1 MAAPTS
7 NLGYVDDLGFF
18 GSIVADATE
27 LIPDLTWPASVTT
40 YAHMRRDPQ
49 LAAVLKAVSLP
60 IRRATWQVDPA
71 GATPEATQLVA
82 DSLGLPV
89 KDTDY
94 DPAGGYRVRGV
105 RWADH
110 CRVGLLS
117 LVWGHMPFEETYDVS
132 DGRTARLAMLSERM
146 PTTIQTIEVNRDGTL
161 RQIQQYGQP
170 NNADQPIPAN
180 RLLWYA
186 HEREGSAWQGT
197 SLLRPA
203 YAAWLLKREMLR
215 AHATG
220 NRRFNH
226 GVPTV
231 VWAPGSDPTPAQVAD
246 AAAFASA
253 ARTGDQSGGSL
264 PPGAHLEL
272 VGLTGGVPDTL
283 AFVRYL
289 DQQMSRIALAGM
301 LDLGETPNGSRAL
314 GAEFVDLFLLTI
326 QALAEEQ
333 AEAVTSQTVAR
344 LVAYN
349 WGEDAPVPYV
359 CVADVGSKREVTV
372 EAIDG
377 LVRSGAVEPD
387 PALDAWIRR
396 EWQLPERVTPWVQPV
411 ERTAKPAGAVS
422 PAAPP
427 PGVPQEEPPA
437 VGQPP
442 APSPAVT
449 ASAGPPYRPLTD
461 IEARAHVDFPG
472 IQDDWQTALDALLE
486 QWAPIAAAQRA
497 QVMAAVAEAV
507 DAGDVTGLARID
519 VDTAD
524 ATMLITAALDKA
536 AQQAAARMRAEAKA
550 QGVTIPAKLSA
561 AGPWMSAL
569 AGVAKA
575 TAAVLAGGL
584 VFAAAKAALRVF
596 APGRPAKQVTA
607 AVGDHL
613 TGLSAKFPAEQLG
626 GALTAA
632 QNAGRLAA
640 VEAAP
645 SEPTLRA
652 SETLDKNTCEP
663 CRRVDGHT
671 YPDLPAARA
680 AYANGGYVGC
690 LGGLR
695 CRGIVFASWED

>member
-49 LAAVLKAVSLP
+49 LAAVLKAVTLP

-71 GATPEATQLVA
+71 GASDEAVRLVA
-82 DSLGLPV
+82 DGLGLPV
-89 KDTDY
+89 KDVEY
-94 DPAGGYRVRGV
+94 QPSGARVRGV
-105 RWADH
+105 RWAEH
-110 CRVGLLS
+110 NRLALLS
-117 LVWGHMPFEETYDVS
+117 LVWGHMAFEETYDVT
-132 DGRTARLAMLSERM
+132 DGATAKLAALSERM
-146 PTTIQTIEVNRDGTL
+146 PSTIQTIEVDPAGGL
-161 RQIQQYGQP
+161 LQVQQYGNP
-170 NNADQPIPAN
+170 GSVDKPIPAS

-231 VWAPGSDPTPAQVAD
+231 VWAPGSDPTPAQVAG
-246 AAAFASA
+246 AAAYASA

-272 VGLTGGVPDTL
+272 VGISGGVPDTL

-326 QALAEEQ
+326 QALADEI
-333 AEAVTSQTVAR
+333 AETVTSQTAAR
-344 LVAYN
+344 IVGYN
-349 WGEDAPVPYV
+349 LGDTAPVPYV
-359 CVADVGSKREVTV
+359 CVADVGSKREVTA
-372 EAIDG
+372 EALQLLIT
-377 LVRSGAVEPD
+377 SGAVEPD

-396 EWQLPERVTPWVQPV
+396 EWQLPERTTPWV
-411 ERTAKPAGAVS
+411 APAQKVPSPGGAGVT
-422 PAAPP
+422 PGAADPAPP
-427 PGVPQEEPPA
+427 DVTPPPTIA
-437 VGQPP
+437 
-442 APSPAVT
+442 AA
-449 ASAGPPYRPLTD
+449 AGPPYRPLTD

-472 IQDDWQTALDALLE
+472 LQDDWQTALDGLLE
-486 QWAPIAAAQRA
+486 QWAPIADAQRT
-497 QVMAAVAEAV
+497 QVMAAVTAAV
-507 DAGDVTGLARID
+507 DAGDVTGLARIE
-519 VDTAD
+519 VDTTD
-524 ATMLITAALDKA
+524 AAALLTAALDKA
-536 AQQAAARMRAEAKA
+536 AQQAAARMRVEAKA
-550 QGVTIPAKLSA
+550 QGVIIPAKLAA
-561 AGPWMSAL
+561 AGPWASAL
-569 AGVAKA
+569 ANVAKA

-584 VFAAAKAALRVF
+584 VFAAARAALRVF
-596 APGRPAKQVTA
+596 APGRSPKQVTA
-607 AVGDHL
+607 AVADHL
-613 TGLSAKFPAEQLG
+613 NGLSGKFPAEQLG

-640 VEAAP
+640 VQAAP

-663 CRRVDGHT
+663 CRAIDGHR
-671 YPDLPAARA
+671 YADLAEAQA

>member
-49 LAAVLKAVSLP
+49 LAAVLKAVTLP

-71 GATPEATQLVA
+71 GATPEATRLVA
-82 DSLGLPV
+82 DSFGLPV
-89 KDTDY
+89 KDTGY
-94 DPAGGYRVRGV
+94 EPTGSYRVRGV

-110 CRVGLLS
+110 CRLALLS

-132 DGRTARLAMLSERM
+132 DGATAKLAALSERM
-146 PTTIQTIEVNRDGTL
+146 PTTIQTIEVNRDGSL

-170 NNADQPIPAN
+170 NNADKPIPAE

-231 VWAPGSDPTPAQVAD
+231 FWAPGSDPTPSQIAD
-246 AAAFASA
+246 AAAYASA
-253 ARTGDQSGGSL
+253 ARAGDQSGGAM

-272 VGLTGGVPDTL
+272 VGISGGVPDTL
-283 AFVRYL
+283 GFIRYL

-326 QALAEEQ
+326 QAFAEEQ
-333 AEAVTSQTVAR
+333 AEALTAQTVAR

-349 WGEDAPVPYV
+349 YGPDAAVPYV

-372 EAIDG
+372 EAIQG

-387 PALDAWIRR
+387 PALDEWIRR
-396 EWQLPERVTPWVQPV
+396 EWQLPQRVTPWVQPV
-411 ERTAKPAGAVS
+411 ERTGKPQGAVS
-422 PAAPP
+422 PGAPP
-427 PGVPQEEPPA
+427 PGVPEETAPP
-437 VGQPP
+437 VQ
-442 APSPAVT
+442 
-449 ASAGPPYRPLTD
+449 ASAGPPYRALTAV
-461 IEARAHVDFPG
+461 EAAAHVDFAG
-472 IQDDWQTALDALLE
+472 LQADWQQALDALLAE
-486 QWAPIAAAQRA
+486 WKPVADAQRR
-497 QVMAAVAEAV
+497 QVMAAVAAAV
-507 DAGDVTGLARID
+507 DAGDVTGLARVD
-519 VDTAD
+519 VDTAP
-524 ATMLITAALDKA
+524 ATALITAALERA
-536 AQQAAARMRAEAKA
+536 AVQGAARMRAEAKA
-550 QGVTIPAKLSA
+550 QGVAIPAKLTA
-561 AGPWMSAL
+561 AGPWASAL
-569 AGVAKA
+569 ANVAKA
-575 TAAVLAGGL
+575 TAAVIAGGL
-584 VFAAAKAALRVF
+584 VMAAARAALRVF
-596 APGRPAKQVTA
+596 GPGRPPKQVTA

-613 TGLSAKFPAEQLG
+613 SGLSGKFPEEQLG

-632 QNAGRLAA
+632 QNTGRLAA
-640 VEAAP
+640 VQAAP
-645 SEPTLRA
+645 VEPTLRA
-652 SETLDKNTCEP
+652 SETLDRNTCAP
-663 CRRVDGHT
+663 CKEIDGHE
-671 YPDLPAARA
+671 YADLAAAQA

>member
-18 GSIVADATE
+18 GNIVADATE
-27 LIPDLTWPASVTT
+27 LIADLTWPASVTT

-71 GATPEATQLVA
+71 GASDEAVQLVA
-82 DSLGLPV
+82 DGLGLPV
-89 KDTDY
+89 KDADY
-94 DPAGGYRVRGV
+94 QPTGARVRGV

-110 CRVGLLS
+110 CRLALLS

-132 DGRTARLAMLSERM
+132 DGATAKLAGLSERM
-146 PTTIQTIEVNRDGTL
+146 PATIQTIEVEPGGAL
-161 RQIQQYGQP
+161 KQVVQYGQP
-170 NNADQPIPAN
+170 NARDRPIPAN

-231 VWAPGSDPTPAQVAD
+231 TWAAGSDPTPAQVAD
-246 AAAFASA
+246 AAGYASA
-253 ARTGDQSGGSL
+253 ARTGDQAGGSL
-264 PPGAHLEL
+264 PPGAELRL
-272 VGLTGGVPDTL
+272 VGLSGGVPDTL
-283 AFVRYL
+283 GFIRYL

-326 QALAEEQ
+326 QALADEL
-333 AEAVTSQTVAR
+333 AETVTSQTAAR
-344 LVAYN
+344 IVGYN
-349 WGEDAPVPYV
+349 LGDAVPVPYV
-359 CVADVGSKREVTV
+359 CVADVGSKREVTA
-372 EAIDG
+372 EALQLLIT
-377 LVRSGAVEPD
+377 SGAVEPD

-396 EWQLPERVTPWVQPV
+396 EWQLPERTTPW
-411 ERTAKPAGAVS
+411 T
-422 PAAPP
+422 
-427 PGVPQEEPPA
+427 
-437 VGQPP
+437 PP
-442 APSPAVT
+442 APKGLPPGPAQDPAGPVAPSDVT

-472 IQDDWQTALDALLE
+472 LQDDWQQALDALLAE
-486 QWAPIAAAQRA
+486 WQPVADAQRA
-497 QVMAAVAEAV
+497 QVMAAVAAAV
-507 DAGDVTGLARID
+507 DAGDVTGLARVS

-524 ATMLITAALDKA
+524 ATALIAAALDKA
-536 AQQAAARMRAEAKA
+536 AQRAAARMRAEAKA
-550 QGVTIPAKLSA
+550 QGVTIPAKLTA
-561 AGPWMSAL
+561 AGPWTSAL
-569 AGVAKA
+569 ANVAKA

-596 APGRPAKQVTA
+596 APGRPARQVTA

-613 TGLSAKFPAEQLG
+613 SGLSGKFPAEQLG

-640 VEAAP
+640 VQAAP

-652 SETLDKNTCEP
+652 SETLDKATCEP
-663 CRRVDGHT
+663 CRQIDGHE
-671 YPDLPAARA
+671 YADLAEAQA

>member
-49 LAAVLKAVSLP
+49 LAAVLKAVTLP

-71 GATPEATQLVA
+71 GAPDEAVQLVA
-82 DSLGLPV
+82 DGLGLPV
-89 KDTDY
+89 KDAEYRPTG
-94 DPAGGYRVRGV
+94 ARVRGV
-105 RWADH
+105 RWAEH
-110 CRVGLLS
+110 NRLALLS

-132 DGRTARLAMLSERM
+132 DGQTAKLAALSERM
-146 PTTIQTIEVNRDGTL
+146 PSTIQTIEVDPAGGLL
-161 RQIQQYGQP
+161 RVQQYGNP
-170 NNADQPIPAN
+170 GGVDEPIPAS

-203 YAAWLLKREMLR
+203 FAAWLLKREMLR

-246 AAAFASA
+246 AAAYASA
-253 ARTGDQSGGSL
+253 ARAGDQSGGSL

-314 GAEFVDLFLLTI
+314 GAEFVDLFLLTL
-326 QALAEEQ
+326 QALADEL
-333 AEAVTSQTVAR
+333 AETVTTQTAARIVGYNLGDAV
-344 LVAYN
+344 
-349 WGEDAPVPYV
+349 PVPYV
-359 CVADVGSKREVTV
+359 CVADVGSKREVTA
-372 EAIDG
+372 EALQLLIT
-377 LVRSGAVEPD
+377 SGAVEPD

-396 EWQLPERVTPWVQPV
+396 EWQLPERTTPWVAPV
-411 ERTAKPAGAVS
+411 QKVPSSGGAVAPG
-422 PAAPP
+422 PADAPP
-427 PGVPQEEPPA
+427 D
-437 VGQPP
+437 
-442 APSPAVT
+442 VT
-449 ASAGPPYRPLTD
+449 AAAGPPYRPLTD
-461 IEARAHVDFPG
+461 IEARAHVDFPA
-472 IQDDWQTALDALLE
+472 IQDDWQQALNVLLADWE
-486 QWAPIAAAQRA
+486 PVAAAQRA
-497 QVMAAVAEAV
+497 QVMAAVTAAV
-507 DAGDVTGLARID
+507 DAGDVTGLARVD
-519 VDTAD
+519 VDTAA
-524 ATMLITAALDKA
+524 ATALLAAALDA
-536 AQQAAARMRAEAKA
+536 AATQAAARMRAEAKA
-550 QGVTIPAKLSA
+550 QGVTIPAKLTA
-561 AGPWMSAL
+561 AGPWTTAL
-569 AGVAKA
+569 AAVAKA
-575 TAAVLAGGL
+575 TAAVMAGGL
-584 VFAAAKAALRVF
+584 VFAAARAALRVF
-596 APGRPAKQVTA
+596 APGRTPRQVTA
-607 AVGDHL
+607 AVADHL
-613 TGLSAKFPAEQLG
+613 NALSSTFPTEQLG

-640 VEAAP
+640 VQAAP

-652 SETLDKNTCEP
+652 SETLDRNTCEP
-663 CRRVDGHT
+663 CKAIDGHR
-671 YPDLPAARA
+671 YADLAEAQA